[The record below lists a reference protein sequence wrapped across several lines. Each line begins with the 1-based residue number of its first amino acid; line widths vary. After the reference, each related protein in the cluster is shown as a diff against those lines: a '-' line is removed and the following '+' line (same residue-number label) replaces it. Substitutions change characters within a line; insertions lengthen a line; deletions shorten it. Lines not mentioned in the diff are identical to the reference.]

1 MSFFFLQH
9 LWIQNFLPGVGVL
22 GLYYELHWIVTSIL
36 ESTNLW
42 WPPFYISWTI
52 PEQGT
57 SSSLTQIWRWDIQE
71 IPKCQVCLWYLKNKL
86 LKCTCMF
93 PFQQLLAPFTD
104 CHYRFSAE
112 SSEQSSGCVALA
124 VTKLVVCPLCRIYGL
139 LLVGGMI
146 YMLEFL
152 LSLCCRE
159 EKENRF
165 AASKMAVVSIM
176 RTWSG

>member
-1 MSFFFLQH
+1 
-9 LWIQNFLPGVGVL
+9 
-22 GLYYELHWIVTSIL
+22 
-36 ESTNLW
+36 
-42 WPPFYISWTI
+42 
-52 PEQGT
+52 
-57 SSSLTQIWRWDIQE
+57 
-71 IPKCQVCLWYLKNKL
+71 
-86 LKCTCMF
+86 MF